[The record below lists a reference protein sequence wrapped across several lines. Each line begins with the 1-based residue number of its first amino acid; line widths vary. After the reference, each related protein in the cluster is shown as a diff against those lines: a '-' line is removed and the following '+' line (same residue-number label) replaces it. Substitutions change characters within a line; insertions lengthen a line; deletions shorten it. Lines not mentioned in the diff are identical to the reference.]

1 MAAVEIGCDWLPCWF
16 LEVLADPMAAWFS
29 WLARDLFGLQSLRG
43 PAGCACWAG
52 RTCLMPMARVS
63 VVRRLPGCTSSFIFE
78 YSPAVS
84 EGDGAVRSSCGV
96 MGDLRQR
103 DPTAARTLWRLPR
116 RKVRLHQLQGKPR
129 YNNNSNGKKRRSNS
143 RTKNCNRSIRFLRV
157 PQGFWRFL

>member
-1 MAAVEIGCDWLPCWF
+1 MMAAIEIGCDWLPCWF

-96 MGDLRQR
+96 MGEVGVSGCEGGEEGGVSAFSGGSLLGCNVGDR
-103 DPTAARTLWRLPR
+103 
-116 RKVRLHQLQGKPR
+116 VGK
-129 YNNNSNGKKRRSNS
+129 GE
-143 RTKNCNRSIRFLRV
+143 L
-157 PQGFWRFL
+157 G